1 MPTNDERRKLAARL
15 RNIIGY
21 TSLDILET
29 IQEACGCNAGLAW
42 EDVMELKNRL
52 ADLIEPEPER
62 TCMDVNEAWSDFG
75 ANVFSD
81 DALDDFDKFEKVYQI
96 CQEIVE
102 PLEFTCWIER
112 TEQDEFGFYDYL
124 SCGHIAMRQWPEK
137 TRYCPSCGAKVID
150 HER

>member
-1 MPTNDERRKLAARL
+1 MPTNEERREIASRL
-15 RNIIGY
+15 RNWESFRETFRESPICAALDVLNVEGY
-21 TSLDILET
+21 LDWRGV
-29 IQEACGCNAGLAW
+29 C
-42 EDVMELKNRL
+42 ELL
-52 ADLIEPEPER
+52 ADLIEPKQER
-62 TCMDVNEAWSDFG
+62 TCMDMNEAWSDFG
-75 ANVFSD
+75 ANVFDD

-137 TRYCPSCGAKVID
+137 TRYCPSCGAKVV
-150 HER
+150 EE